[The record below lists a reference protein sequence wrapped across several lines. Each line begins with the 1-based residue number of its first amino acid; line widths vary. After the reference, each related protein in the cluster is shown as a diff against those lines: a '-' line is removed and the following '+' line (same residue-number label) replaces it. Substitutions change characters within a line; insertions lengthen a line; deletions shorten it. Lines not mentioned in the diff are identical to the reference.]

1 MIYFI
6 EHIRK
11 IENKLL
17 EKKYIG
23 ICSTQEKA
31 IEVIEKFKKYD
42 GFKNFPDKFR
52 IKKYLIDRYKS
63 EDRKEISRVY
73 LLGFYQEYD
82 DDTEDSKVFNT
93 RKSKKIFK
101 KI

>member
-11 IENKLL
+11 QIIR
-17 EKKYIG
+17 KKYIG

-31 IEVIEKFKKYD
+31 IEIIEKFKKYD